1 MSANSYKLGRA
12 LGATSTAT
20 KVTVVVLAAV
30 AIWFVI
36 YSRDQERQRAAAAS
50 AAQTQAAKAKAEEA
64 ERQREQAAQQQLA
77 DQKVRCAKGQELV
90 IGAALAEMRKGNPD
104 AAVSMLVPCE
114 GLADLSAHRDALARA
129 RVAAEAASKKRLA
142 QVEADARAQR
152 RREGVSIG
160 MTQADALASSW
171 GRPEKVNRTT
181 TVRGE
186 REQWVYPGGY
196 LYFENGILTA
206 IQN

>member
-104 AAVSMLVPCE
+104 AAVSML
-114 GLADLSAHRDALARA
+114 ALARA